1 MSKEN
6 VAKWIRHKVPSKQQ
20 VRASWNRGSFMFG
33 RPDWF
38 RDKEVGWGLTP
49 ITWAGWAY
57 TVAWIA
63 AIAGPF
69 GGLLLMRGAL
79 PAIVWLGV
87 SLTALVWDVRQIKS
101 ARRALVAA
109 NVYYIGDEELMKTRE
124 GSAKYTLHAKG

>member
-6 VAKWIRHKVPSKQQ
+6 VAKWIRNKVPNKQQ
-20 VRASWNRGSFMFG
+20 VRQSWDKGSFMFG

-63 AIAGPF
+63 AIAAPF
-69 GGLLLMRGAL
+69 GGLLLLRGVL
-79 PAIVWLGV
+79 PAVIWLAV
-87 SLTALVWDVRQIKS
+87 SIGTLVWDVRQIKS

-109 NVYYIGDEELMKTRE
+109 NVYYIGDEEALKSRM